1 MIQVNVDCG
10 HKNKPRAS
18 HHEAKEL
25 QQATSGSTLH
35 PHNHQKKGGK
45 GKETKRR
52 KKKKKKATLFVGKI
66 I

>member
-18 HHEAKEL
+18 HHEAREL

-35 PHNHQKKGGK
+35 PHNHQKKGERGRKQK
-45 GKETKRR
+45 GGRR
-52 KKKKKKATLFVGKI
+52 RRRRQPYLWVK
-66 I
+66 